1 MEGRYMAEAQT
12 ATAAQ
17 AANLAGRYLT
27 FFLAGEEY
35 GLAILKV
42 REIIGMMSVT
52 PVPQTPDFVAGVI
65 NLRGKVIPVIDLR
78 RRFGMPAVEHTSET
92 CTIVVD
98 IVWAG
103 AEAVLMGIIVD
114 TVSEVVDIDAEQ
126 IDPPPSFGAGVTTDY
141 ILGMGKVG
149 EKVKILLDI
158 DKVLTSETV
167 DAIVNACGE
176 TDGTQTPAAAGP
188 QQQPEQDMQVD
199 DEVPAESDNT

>member
-1 MEGRYMAEAQT
+1 MSEAST
-12 ATAAQ
+12 VAGNVDTSR
-17 AANLAGRYLT
+17 LAGRYLT
-27 FFLAGEEY
+27 FVLGGEEY
-35 GLAILKV
+35 GLEILKV
-42 REIIGMMSVT
+42 REIIGMMDIT

-78 RRFGMPAVEHTSET
+78 RRFGMPAVERTSET

-103 AEAVLMGIIVD
+103 AEAVMMGIIVD
-114 TVSEVVDIDAEQ
+114 TVSEVVDIEGEQ
-126 IDPPPSFGAGVTTDY
+126 IDPAPPFGAGVSTDY

-167 DAIVNACGE
+167 DAIVNACDDARGAQE
-176 TDGTQTPAAAGP
+176 PSAAAG
-188 QQQPEQDMQVD
+188 
-199 DEVPAESDNT
+199 AENG